1 MEKAGA
7 GIFLGLCHFVRWKG
21 AWLFS
26 DDGNKDMLLS
36 WITHFW
42 VLLLWKKGSLSS
54 SKEKAVSNRSPQR
67 RKEGHLGLN
76 MEVSNALWKTGDEI
90 ASHQFWF
97 LF

>member
-1 MEKAGA
+1 M
-7 GIFLGLCHFVRWKG
+7 RWKG

-42 VLLLWKKGSLSS
+42 VLLLWKKGSFSAAS
-54 SKEKAVSNRSPQR
+54 SKEKTMSNRGPKR
-67 RKEGHLGLN
+67 RKEGHSGLN
-76 MEVSNALWKTGDEI
+76 MEAPIALWKTGDEI